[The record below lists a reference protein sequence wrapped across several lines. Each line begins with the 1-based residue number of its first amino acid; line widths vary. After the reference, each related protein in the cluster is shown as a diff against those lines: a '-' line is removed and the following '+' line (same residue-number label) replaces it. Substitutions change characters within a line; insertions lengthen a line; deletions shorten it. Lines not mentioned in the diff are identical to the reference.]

1 MAATLRTYLELVR
14 FSHTIFAMPFA
25 IMSGMIAAHLDLA
38 DNPQLSSLHWLK
50 IAVGIVACMATARTS
65 AMAFNRLVD
74 REIDARNPR
83 TANRHLPKG
92 LLAVSDVQ
100 RLVLTSSVLFVASTL
115 LFLPNWLPVV
125 LSLPVLAWLLGY
137 SYAKR
142 FTPFA
147 HVWLGAALGLTPLA
161 AWIAVR
167 GPAVLVNPLDIVPAF
182 VLALAVTAWVAGFD
196 TIYACQ
202 DAAFDTNE
210 NLQSLPSRFGIKGA
224 LYISGFFH
232 FLAIL
237 FLLALPQTTPLVGS
251 YTTWTSCGIA
261 VLLVVE
267 HLLVSSRDLS
277 RVNQAFFTV
286 NAVIGLV
293 LLAGI
298 GADLWLA

>member
-1 MAATLRTYLELVR
+1 MAATLRSYLELVR

-25 IMSGMIAAHLDLA
+25 IMSGMIAARIEVA
-38 DNPQLSSLHWLK
+38 ENPQLSAFHWLK
-50 IAVGIVACMATARTS
+50 LAIGIVVCMATARTA

-83 TANRHLPKG
+83 TADRHLPKG
-92 LLAVSDVQ
+92 LLSVSDVQ
-100 RLVLTSSVLFVASTL
+100 RLVYSSSILFIGSTL
-115 LFLPNWLPVV
+115 LFLPNWLPAT

-147 HVWLGAALGLTPLA
+147 HVWLGTALGLTPLA

-167 GPAVLVNPLDIVPAF
+167 GPTVLSNPSDIVPAC

-202 DAAFDTNE
+202 DAAFDSNE
-210 NLQSLPSRFGIKGA
+210 HLQSLPARFGIKGA

-232 FLAIL
+232 LLATVA
-237 FLLALPQTTPLVGS
+237 LLALPQTTPLVGI
-251 YTTWTSCGIA
+251 YTTWTVCGIA

-277 RVNQAFFTV
+277 RINQAFFTV

-298 GADLWLA
+298 SADLWLA

>member
-1 MAATLRTYLELVR
+1 MAATLRSYLELVR

-25 IMSGMIAAHLDLA
+25 IMSGMIAARIEVA
-38 DNPQLSSLHWLK
+38 ENPQLSAFHWLK
-50 IAVGIVACMATARTS
+50 LAIGIVVCMATARTA

-83 TANRHLPKG
+83 TADRHLPKG
-92 LLAVSDVQ
+92 LLSVSDVQ
-100 RLVLTSSVLFVASTL
+100 RLVYSSSILFIGSTL
-115 LFLPNWLPVV
+115 LFLPNWLPAT

-147 HVWLGAALGLTPLA
+147 HVWLGTALGLTPLA

-167 GPAVLVNPLDIVPAF
+167 GPAVLSNPSDIVPAC

-202 DAAFDTNE
+202 DAAFDSSQP
-210 NLQSLPSRFGIKGA
+210 LQSLPARFGIKGA

-232 FLAIL
+232 
-237 FLLALPQTTPLVGS
+237 LLATVALLILPQTTPLVGS
-251 YTTWTSCGIA
+251 YTTWTVCGIA

-277 RVNQAFFTV
+277 RINQAFFTV

-298 GADLWLA
+298 SADLWLA

>member
-1 MAATLRTYLELVR
+1 MAATLRSYLELVR

-25 IMSGMIAAHLDLA
+25 IMSGMIAARIEVA
-38 DNPQLSSLHWLK
+38 ENPQLSAFHWLK
-50 IAVGIVACMATARTS
+50 LAIGIVVCMATARTA

-83 TANRHLPKG
+83 TADRHLPKG
-92 LLAVSDVQ
+92 LLSVSDVQ
-100 RLVLTSSVLFVASTL
+100 RLVYSSSIVFVGSTL
-115 LFLPNWLPVV
+115 LFLPNWLPAT

-147 HVWLGAALGLTPLA
+147 HVWLGTALGLTPLA

-167 GPAVLVNPLDIVPAF
+167 GPAVLSNPSDIVPAC

-202 DAAFDTNE
+202 DAAFDSNE
-210 NLQSLPSRFGIKGA
+210 HLQSLPARFGIKGA

-232 FLAIL
+232 
-237 FLLALPQTTPLVGS
+237 LLATVALLILPQTTPLVGN
-251 YTTWTSCGIA
+251 YTTWTVCGIA

-277 RVNQAFFTV
+277 RINQAFFTV

-298 GADLWLA
+298 SADLWLA